1 MKEKIK
7 NLLEKEITC
16 SAHRLDHSLRVYNL
30 CLNLT
35 KGENI
40 DMEVLE
46 AAALLHDIGGA
57 KETADPSGK
66 TDHAVIGAKMV
77 KPILKKSGFSKEKTK
92 HVQDCIETHRYKT
105 RRKPKTK
112 EAQILFDADKLDAL
126 GAIGIARG
134 FVWIGKNNANIYK
147 KADIKKYAKENL
159 CGKINGRIQDKT
171 KHSPQIEFQTKLKN
185 LPKRLYTKK
194 AKLVAKERLR
204 FHKEFLERMEK
215 EIKGSL

>member
-16 SAHRLDHSLRVYNL
+16 PAHKLDHSLRVYNL
-30 CLNLT
+30 CLYLA
-35 KGENI
+35 KGKNI

-66 TDHAVIGAKMV
+66 ICHATEGAKMV
-77 KPILKKSGFSKEKTK
+77 KPILKKLGFPKEKIK
-92 HVQDCIETHRYKT
+92 HVQDCIKTHRYKT
-105 RRKPKTK
+105 HRNPKTK
-112 EAQILFDADKLDAL
+112 EAKILFDADKLDAL
-126 GAIGIARG
+126 GAIGVARG
-134 FVWIGKNNANIYK
+134 FVWVGKNNANIYR

-159 CGKINGRIQDKT
+159 CGKIDGRIQNKT
-171 KHSPQIEFQTKLKN
+171 KHSPQIEFETKLRN
-185 LPKRLYTKK
+185 LPKKLYNKK
-194 AKLVAKERLR
+194 AKEIAKARLR
-204 FHKEFLERMEK
+204 FQKDFLARMEK